1 MKTKKVFKNV
11 SILFAFLFIF
21 LMSIESFVQTK
32 AGFDFCT
39 DLGWGFNKTPIDT
52 ESIIQQDTL
61 KRKYTIQELFGN
73 QIAYTIYT
81 GEGDKGWFLGETTKE
96 AGKAANET
104 GKKNI
109 EKQRGMM
116 NCMFGGISRS
126 FQTFSLFQAKQW
138 TSMMNAFVTTL
149 FSNNF
154 VCEDANNPKGGCVNL
169 IKITGGTS
177 DSSNSGLIQSLTTG
191 IYKPLMSFAILL
203 TAIYIIYI
211 GLIKRQF
218 RESLQS
224 ILWTVGIFMVGT
236 IAFMMPHSLAKLPQK
251 VNNTISY
258 CLVSAMNGK
267 NCLNDNTS
275 GSPSSMVGEECLS
288 EASGSQYATELQV
301 NSLSCSMW
309 KTFVLNPWSKGQF
322 GKPFNHL
329 YTDKI
334 PDNGTRV
341 TYVGKGSDY
350 CVNLYSGNSPRIL
363 GSEQYPSFVKR
374 PVCNLALKHLAMTT
388 NGDFGTPDN
397 WGNLIASVA
406 NDKTMWDNWAP
417 TFFGTRVASGILGSF
432 MAMAGASAIILFS
445 FFGHVYNFS
454 ATLLMIFAPIFFLF
468 GVHPSRGRK
477 IFLGYLEVLI
487 SNSLKFFASA
497 LFILISMSLFSAV
510 LGETTGFQSFL
521 GTIIMTGSLWIY
533 RKEIINM
540 IGAVNMGGQRMSN
553 KFADVLDKTKQKT
566 KNLATKGAMIA
577 GGGIGSKMAG
587 GNFSTGAKDATLRE
601 LKRGRGI
608 VSGISRG
615 FDKTNK
621 SIEEDKKNQLKEK
634 ERLEQEEA
642 MLKDKEQ
649 TAQTNKQNQEDIL
662 QQQADLQNDVNS
674 SLKNVQSSIPENLV
688 TITTKNPDG
697 TITQNVMPTFGSF
710 NINNSSNITG
720 NIHDFHK
727 GNTPEQA
734 RQNKS
739 KFEQIAKDTENGKTL
754 NNKEHYNNSK
764 DYSGYNGQIDLSKD
778 LKHDIAMDIGKVES
792 KYMAEGESI
801 KTKYNTMR
809 TDANKKLEDLQKEL
823 VSTHN
828 LQDMYEK
835 HGDEQTLISVKTKEK
850 NINKQIDKVKKDLD
864 YMNNAET
871 VELKNNEANR
881 IKDLDKV
888 FISKKSKALGKVENR
903 IRQYENGNVKDKEII
918 VDEIIIE
925 KNNNNNNKQKTVINA
940 KEVIV
945 DNSEIVN
952 NKTKEKNKYI
962 KEQRKQTDTMI
973 HSDSI
978 LLDKEKINRNKS
990 KKSKE

>member
-1 MKTKKVFKNV
+1 MKIKKVFKNV

-21 LMSIESFVQTK
+21 LMSIESFIQTK

-81 GEGDKGWFLGETTKE
+81 GEGDKGWFLGETTKD
-96 AGKAANET
+96 AGKAANEK

-116 NCMFGGISRS
+116 NCMFGGINRS
-126 FQTFSLFQAKQW
+126 FQTFALFQAKQW
-138 TSMMNAFVTTL
+138 TSVMNSFVTSL

-154 VCEDANNPKGGCVNL
+154 VCQDVNNPKGGCINL

-177 DSSNSGLIQSLTTG
+177 NSSNNGLIQSLTTG
-191 IYKPLMSFAILL
+191 IYKPLMTFAILL

-218 RESLQS
+218 REGLQS
-224 ILWTVGIFMVGT
+224 ILWTVGIFVVGT
-236 IAFMMPHSLAKLPQK
+236 IAFMMPHSVAKLPQT

-267 NCLNDNTS
+267 NCLSDKTS

-288 EASGSQYATELQV
+288 EASGSQYEAELQV
-301 NSLSCSMW
+301 NSLSCAMW

-341 TYVGKGSDY
+341 TYVGNGSDY

-363 GSEQYPSFVKR
+363 GSEQYPSFIKR
-374 PVCNLALKHLAMTT
+374 PVCNLALKHLSMTT

-397 WGNLIASVA
+397 WSNLIASAA

-417 TFFGTRVASGILGSF
+417 TFLGTRIASGILGSF

-445 FFGHVYNFS
+445 FFGHIYNFS

-497 LFILISMSLFSAV
+497 LFVLISMSLFSAV

-533 RKEIINM
+533 RKEIVNM

-553 KFADVLDKTKQKT
+553 KFGDVLDKTKQKT
-566 KNLATKGAMIA
+566 KNLATRGAMIV

-587 GNFSTGAKDATLRE
+587 GKFSTGAKNATLRE

-615 FDKTNK
+615 FDKTSQ
-621 SIEEDKKNQLKEK
+621 SIEEDKKKQKETK
-634 ERLEQEEA
+634 ERLEKEEKQAQNREQAAQES
-642 MLKDKEQ
+642 
-649 TAQTNKQNQEDIL
+649 KQNQEDIL
-662 QQQADLQNDVNS
+662 KQQATLQNDVTT
-674 SLKNVQSSIPENLV
+674 SLKNAQSSIPDNLI

-697 TITQNVMPTFGSF
+697 TITQNIVPTFGSF
-710 NINNSSNITG
+710 NINNSSNIVG
-720 NIHDFHK
+720 NIHDFYK

-734 RQNKS
+734 IQNKNN
-739 KFEQIAKDTENGKTL
+739 FEQIAKNTEIGQAL
-754 NNKEHYNNSK
+754 NNKEHYNSKK
-764 DYSGYNGQIDLSKD
+764 DYSGYNGQLDFAKD

-792 KYMAEGESI
+792 KYIAEGNSI
-801 KTKYNTMR
+801 RTKYSTMR
-809 TDANKKLEDLQKEL
+809 TDANKKLKDLQQEL

-828 LQDMYEK
+828 LQDMYK
-835 HGDEQTLISVKTKEK
+835 QHGDEQTLASMNKKEK
-850 NINKQIDKVKKDLD
+850 NINRQIDKVKKDLD
-864 YMNNAET
+864 YMDNAET
-871 VELKNNEANR
+871 VELENNEANR
-881 IKDLDKV
+881 MKDLDKV
-888 FISKKSKALGKVENR
+888 FTSKKSKALGKVETR
-903 IRQYENGNVKDKEII
+903 IRQYENGSVKDKE
-918 VDEIIIE
+918 VIIE
-925 KNNNNNNKQKTVINA
+925 KDNQNNNNNKQQTVINA

-945 DNSEIVN
+945 DNSTIVDN
-952 NKTKEKNKYI
+952 TQQDKNKDI
-962 KEQRKQTDTMI
+962 KKQSSQVDTMI
-973 HSDSI
+973 HENAK
-978 LLDKEKINRNKS
+978 LLDKDKLHRNKS
-990 KKSKE
+990 RKSKK